1 MVELEQPLLPE
12 KYRLVG
18 ATKIYQKYWDSD
30 RQFCI
35 RRMNYHMR
43 DVPHV
48 HNYLQLWYVS
58 EGCYLH
64 HFVDMT
70 FEQKK
75 GNLLLVPP
83 EYQHFT
89 DFSTAEEI
97 SLIACDFSEN
107 FLIPILGDARYDT
120 FFNLMYLRPLITGA
134 SLVNPC
140 LSFDAITTRHIEAL
154 LDELLL
160 EFWKDTADL
169 DHIRINLIKLITEI
183 IRGYEKQELIE
194 DDELY
199 DQYRTSMQQAL
210 DYIDEHYMENIP
222 LNNICNISLMSPT
235 SFSFLFKRV
244 TGHTFTE
251 YISLLRVCHARK
263 MLVDTSAPIT
273 RICQECG
280 FYDSA
285 QFTRMFKRFSGVT
298 PREFRKRKRAEA
310 EST

>member
-58 EGCYLH
+58 EGCDLH

-89 DFSTAEEI
+89 DFSTAEGI

-107 FLIPILGDARYDT
+107 FLTSDLRGCALLPDLFQLNVSASADYRRFTGQSLPIL
-120 FFNLMYLRPLITGA
+120 
-134 SLVNPC
+134 
-140 LSFDAITTRHIEAL
+140 
-154 LDELLL
+154 
-160 EFWKDTADL
+160 
-169 DHIRINLIKLITEI
+169 
-183 IRGYEKQELIE
+183 
-194 DDELY
+194 
-199 DQYRTSMQQAL
+199 
-210 DYIDEHYMENIP
+210 
-222 LNNICNISLMSPT
+222 
-235 SFSFLFKRV
+235 
-244 TGHTFTE
+244 
-251 YISLLRVCHARK
+251 
-263 MLVDTSAPIT
+263 
-273 RICQECG
+273 
-280 FYDSA
+280 
-285 QFTRMFKRFSGVT
+285 
-298 PREFRKRKRAEA
+298 
-310 EST
+310 